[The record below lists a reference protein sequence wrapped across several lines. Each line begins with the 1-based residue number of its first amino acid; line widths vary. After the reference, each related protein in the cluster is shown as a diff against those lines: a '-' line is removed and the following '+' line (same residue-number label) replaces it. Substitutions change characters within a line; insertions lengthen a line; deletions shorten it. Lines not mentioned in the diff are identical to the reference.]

1 MNLQTPPCVYGT
13 NNLIFLESFFP
24 DVFTVLCNRYKI
36 HLNLD
41 TFTGKKKNIFQR
53 LEYVFQTKHH
63 FVFFY
68 LRISCLFP
76 CYLQFLCICVKF
88 TNNFWVK
95 IVSIQ
100 FLFQCESHTVC
111 LRMENH
117 YLYHSTIILFPVFH
131 IFLWGFLL
139 IIIYNHFVYLKWAP
153 FILSFY
159 CPFFF
164 HFFFFYLALYISN
177 PINSLNA

>member
-41 TFTGKKKNIFQR
+41 TFTGKKKYFSKIR
-53 LEYVFQTKHH
+53 VFSKQN
-63 FVFFY
+63 FFFFY
-68 LRISCLFP
+68 LRISCLIP

-153 FILSFY
+153 FILLVFTVPFSSIS
-159 CPFFF
+159 FFF
-164 HFFFFYLALYISN
+164 ISLC
-177 PINSLNA
+177 IFQIL